1 MEERKNF
8 YLIYKEAINN
18 IAKYAVCKDVWI
30 EMNMIHNK
38 VMLHIK
44 DNGRGFDMLSGSA
57 GNGLFN
63 MKKRAETLKGKL
75 SVTSNIDKGT
85 SVELSFEV

>member
-8 YLIYKEAINN
+8 YLIYKEAINI
-18 IAKYAVCKDVWI
+18 IAKYAACKDVWI
-30 EMNMIHNK
+30 EMNMNHNK
-38 VMLHIK
+38 VMLNIK
-44 DNGRGFDMLSGSA
+44 DNGKGFDKLNGST

-75 SVTSNIDKGT
+75 TITSNIGEGT
-85 SVELSFEV
+85 LVELSFEV